1 MKGQTHFS
9 LLLTSCITFD
19 FILYPL
25 LNPISSMIQIFALLS
40 ILFFIASNGLRIY
53 HSFDNRSHFK
63 RHAGSAEN
71 QAWIDPR
78 RMVALLNKNHEI
90 SCFAI
95 SSFPVYFLWS
105 FNNITLDDYN
115 RELSIYVYSLPSVA
129 NANFQ
134 ATLQRSSIHFL
145 NVTQINNGLYH
156 CTIFRVGHPVITL
169 SSSLVVKETLTFN
182 SFYSRKKILYI
193 LLSLI
198 LLVLLIGLIIIL
210 YFSFF

>member
-1 MKGQTHFS
+1 MNRVCFLFLIVPLIGSHS
-9 LLLTSCITFD
+9 LGV
-19 FILYPL
+19 YPL
-25 LNPISSMIQIFALLS
+25 IDHGGQ
-40 ILFFIASNGLRIY
+40 
-53 HSFDNRSHFK
+53 FK
-63 RHAGSAEN
+63 RHAGLVEN

-78 RMVALLNKNHEI
+78 RMVALTNKSHEI

-145 NVTQINNGLYH
+145 NVTQINNGLYN

-169 SSSLVVKETLTFN
+169 SSSLIVKETISASSTDV
-182 SFYSRKKILYI
+182 RKKILYI

-198 LLVLLIGLIIIL
+198 LFILLIGLIIIL